1 MPAVTLHMGLYKVGL
16 ISYALLVCHQAL
28 NIRSKREID
37 QGGGYSPQP
46 SKIGFFIH
54 MTPAGMYEKN
64 SMFVLK
70 LSCGC
75 LILIAFLAEYFVR
88 SDFQSRFLRY
98 IQEVKKFYL

>member
-28 NIRSKREID
+28 NIRSSREID
-37 QGGGYSPQP
+37 RGGGYSPQP
-46 SKIGFFIH
+46 SEIGFFIH

-75 LILIAFLAEYFVR
+75 LILIAFLAKYFVQ
-88 SDFQSRFLRY
+88 SDLRSRFFRY
-98 IQEVKKFYL
+98 I